1 MATALSN
8 TQKRY
13 LRGLAHDLKAV
24 LIVGAKGITDALVA
38 EAALALEHHELL
50 KVKIHA
56 GDREL
61 RDEWIAELVERSQAA
76 LVARIHPRGGL
87 PQPGVM
93 RASVLSNGRSRSQ
106 HSQLGLSCN
115 ISTSCPWGFGL
126 SLQSEQ

>member
-38 EAALALEHHELL
+38 EATLALDHHELL

-61 RDEWIAELVERSQAA
+61 RDEWIGELASRTDAVLVTRIGNVAVFYRRRAENPLIV
-76 LVARIHPRGGL
+76 LPRD
-87 PQPGVM
+87 
-93 RASVLSNGRSRSQ
+93 
-106 HSQLGLSCN
+106 
-115 ISTSCPWGFGL
+115 
-126 SLQSEQ
+126 

>member
-24 LIVGAKGITDALVA
+24 LIVGAKGITDPLST
-38 EAALALEHHELL
+38 EASQALEHHELL

-61 RDEWIAELVERSQAA
+61 RDEWIAELCTRTDST
-76 LVARIHPRGGL
+76 LVTRIGNVAVLYRRRAEKPLIVL
-87 PQPGVM
+87 PKD
-93 RASVLSNGRSRSQ
+93 
-106 HSQLGLSCN
+106 
-115 ISTSCPWGFGL
+115 
-126 SLQSEQ
+126 

>member
-38 EAALALEHHELL
+38 EATLALEHHELL

-61 RDEWIAELVERSQAA
+61 RDEWITELCHRTDSA
-76 LVARIHPRGGL
+76 LVARIGNVAVLYRRRADKPLIVL
-87 PQPGVM
+87 PKD
-93 RASVLSNGRSRSQ
+93 
-106 HSQLGLSCN
+106 
-115 ISTSCPWGFGL
+115 
-126 SLQSEQ
+126 

>member
-24 LIVGAKGITDALVA
+24 LIVGAKGITDALVT
-38 EAALALEHHELL
+38 EAGQALEHHELL

-61 RDEWIAELVERSQAA
+61 RDEWITELCTRTDSV
-76 LVARIHPRGGL
+76 LVARIGNVAVLYRRRADKPLIVL
-87 PQPGVM
+87 PKD
-93 RASVLSNGRSRSQ
+93 
-106 HSQLGLSCN
+106 
-115 ISTSCPWGFGL
+115 
-126 SLQSEQ
+126 

>member
-61 RDEWIAELVERSQAA
+61 RDEWIAELATRADAA
-76 LVARIHPRGGL
+76 LVTRIGNVAVFYRRRAENPLIVLPR
-87 PQPGVM
+87 
-93 RASVLSNGRSRSQ
+93 N
-106 HSQLGLSCN
+106 
-115 ISTSCPWGFGL
+115 
-126 SLQSEQ
+126 

>member
-24 LIVGAKGITDALVA
+24 LIVGAKGITDALVT
-38 EAALALEHHELL
+38 EAGQALDHHELL

-61 RDEWIAELVERSQAA
+61 RDEWITELCTRTEAS
-76 LVARIHPRGGL
+76 LVARIGNVAVLYRRRADKPLIVL
-87 PQPGVM
+87 PKD
-93 RASVLSNGRSRSQ
+93 
-106 HSQLGLSCN
+106 
-115 ISTSCPWGFGL
+115 
-126 SLQSEQ
+126 

>member
-61 RDEWIAELVERSQAA
+61 RDEWIAELATRTDAA
-76 LVARIHPRGGL
+76 LVTRIGNVAVFYRRRAENPLIVLPR
-87 PQPGVM
+87 
-93 RASVLSNGRSRSQ
+93 N
-106 HSQLGLSCN
+106 
-115 ISTSCPWGFGL
+115 
-126 SLQSEQ
+126 

>member
-24 LIVGAKGITDALVA
+24 LIVGAKGITDALVT
-38 EAALALEHHELL
+38 EATQALEHHELL

-61 RDEWIAELVERSQAA
+61 RDEWITELCHRTDSA
-76 LVARIHPRGGL
+76 LVARIGNVAVLYRRRADKPLIVL
-87 PQPGVM
+87 PKD
-93 RASVLSNGRSRSQ
+93 
-106 HSQLGLSCN
+106 
-115 ISTSCPWGFGL
+115 
-126 SLQSEQ
+126 